1 MDRCCTK
8 GRAGLEVRQ
17 HARERCHVIVIE
29 DNVETVDQVRNC
41 LQAAGYEVEFTIDGE
56 RGSVAVWPRIM
67 SSSPWIAY
75 SRLSMGSQ

>member
-8 GRAGLEVRQ
+8 GRADLEVRQ

-41 LQAAGYEVEFTIDGE
+41 LQAAGYEVEFTIDAEKGL
-56 RGSVAVWPRIM
+56 RRSLAAHYVVITVDRMLP
-67 SSSPWIAY
+67 
-75 SRLSMGSQ
+75 GSQ